1 MRLRCLHEDAHK
13 EKGPSESTTMNW
25 NVSPKTKNHSACPEE
40 RKANPFWDEK
50 PKDLFSKKELPK
62 NSNNNPFKYTTWE
75 EIPTLTTE
83 QPVDADGDGNQD
95 VDENGELVFESI
107 TVTGEKDYFIK
118 IEDIDLD
125 SPSYGKSFT
134 YSI

>member
-1 MRLRCLHEDAHK
+1 M
-13 EKGPSESTTMNW
+13 
-25 NVSPKTKNHSACPEE
+25 
-40 RKANPFWDEK
+40 
-50 PKDLFSKKELPK
+50 
-62 NSNNNPFKYTTWE
+62 
-75 EIPTLTTE
+75 
-83 QPVDADGDGNQD
+83 
-95 VDENGELVFESI
+95 DENGELVFESI

>member
-1 MRLRCLHEDAHK
+1 MDSIED
-13 EKGPSESTTMNW
+13 EPLITEESIQE
-25 NVSPKTKNHSACPEE
+25 PEE
-40 RKANPFWDEK
+40 
-50 PKDLFSKKELPK
+50 
-62 NSNNNPFKYTTWE
+62 TTT
-75 EIPTLTTE
+75 PTTTE

-95 VDENGELVFESI
+95 VDANGELVFESI